1 MNIVFKHLH
10 TKRFQSLDD
19 IKLDLDDKGVVVI
32 KGINNYEDNVKSNGS
47 GKSSIF
53 ESIIFALYGE
63 TSNGITDPENR
74 VLNNG
79 YEVSLSLSIDN
90 VDYQITRSKENG
102 KSKVELLQYI
112 DGVPNDIS
120 GRNKTDANK
129 IILNLLNISKEL
141 FLDSV
146 FLAQG
151 VSTNLSTL
159 SPTARKERLEILTGT
174 EKLIEDFKSYIK
186 GRQLEYE
193 TKCTELTL
201 NKSKIEG
208 NIQSLNDQK
217 NTLRAKIEEIKVEIE
232 RYKSLGNIE
241 DIDNNIKICE
251 NEIVQ
256 IEQTIQDIEQS
267 ITESQAKINT
277 LKETKQ
283 SIETEKE
290 LINTKLVAQR
300 ELVYKLN
307 SNLDNLQNNIS
318 THNRDIDRLNKDIEA
333 IRNSDTCP
341 TCGRKYD
348 NANEEHI
355 QQTISK
361 YNAEIN
367 QHLADIERINNQI
380 AEDTNS
386 YNLEVEVGKK
396 LKSDYDTLQS
406 KVQEINNLIQIEETN
421 QTNQTNQTKNQR
433 NFISNKQTQIKELQA
448 KKEEILKVKVPDTTE
463 YENMIRDIELNI
475 TNLHNDIQNIETEWN
490 TQNDLVDTCKYSQQ
504 LITKPFRTYLL
515 QNSINL
521 LNEKLAYLSRK
532 LFSNEKDIITINGDD
547 SKLDIRLGDS
557 SYESLSGGEK
567 TRVNMCLLL
576 AQKYLASNIGNIEC
590 NIIVLDE
597 VLGQC
602 DSEAEMNIID
612 LIIEE
617 LQSVSS
623 IIFIGHKELPIPYDN
638 LITVVK
644 DENGLSRLQSM

>member
-208 NIQSLNDQK
+208 NIQSLNNQK
-217 NTLRAKIEEIKVEIE
+217 NTLRTKIEEIKVEIE

-267 ITESQAKINT
+267 ITESRAKINT

-396 LKSDYDTLQS
+396 LKSDYDALQS

-490 TQNDLVDTCKYSQQ
+490 AQNDLVDTCKYSQQ

>member
-19 IKLDLDDKGVVVI
+19 IKLDIDDKGVVVI

-186 GRQLEYE
+186 ERQLEYE

-267 ITESQAKINT
+267 IAESQTKINT

-307 SNLDNLQNNIS
+307 SNLDNLQNNIAI
-318 THNRDIDRLNKDIEA
+318 HNRDIDRLNNDIEA

-367 QHLADIERINNQI
+367 QHLADIEKINNQI

-490 TQNDLVDTCKYSQQ
+490 AQNDLVDTCKYSQQ

-644 DENGLSRLQSM
+644 DEHGLSRLQSM

>member
-208 NIQSLNDQK
+208 NIQSLNNQK
-217 NTLRAKIEEIKVEIE
+217 NTLRTKIEEIKVEIE

-490 TQNDLVDTCKYSQQ
+490 AQNDLVDTCKYSQQ

>member
-208 NIQSLNDQK
+208 NIQSLNNQK
-217 NTLRAKIEEIKVEIE
+217 NTLRTKIEEIKVEIE

-267 ITESQAKINT
+267 ITESRAKINT

-355 QQTISK
+355 KQTISK

-396 LKSDYDTLQS
+396 LKSDYDALQS

-490 TQNDLVDTCKYSQQ
+490 AQNDLVDTCKYSQQ

>member
-208 NIQSLNDQK
+208 NIQSLNNQK
-217 NTLRAKIEEIKVEIE
+217 NTLRTKIEEIKVEIE

-396 LKSDYDTLQS
+396 LKSDYDALQS

-490 TQNDLVDTCKYSQQ
+490 AQNDLVDTCKYSQQ

>member
-186 GRQLEYE
+186 ERQLEYE

-208 NIQSLNDQK
+208 NIQSLNNQK
-217 NTLRAKIEEIKVEIE
+217 NTLRTKIEEIKVEIE

-267 ITESQAKINT
+267 ITESRAKINT

-355 QQTISK
+355 KQTISK

-396 LKSDYDTLQS
+396 LKSDYDALQS

-490 TQNDLVDTCKYSQQ
+490 AQNDLVDTCKYSQQ

>member
-208 NIQSLNDQK
+208 NIQSLNNQK
-217 NTLRAKIEEIKVEIE
+217 NTLRTKIEEIKVEIE

-267 ITESQAKINT
+267 IAESQTKINT

-490 TQNDLVDTCKYSQQ
+490 AQNDLVDTCKYSQQ

>member
-217 NTLRAKIEEIKVEIE
+217 NTLRTKIEEIKVEIE

-490 TQNDLVDTCKYSQQ
+490 AQNDLVDTCKYSQQ

>member
-208 NIQSLNDQK
+208 NIQSLNNQK
-217 NTLRAKIEEIKVEIE
+217 NTLRTKIEEIKVEIE

-256 IEQTIQDIEQS
+256 IEQIIQDIEQS

-396 LKSDYDTLQS
+396 LKSDYDALQS

-490 TQNDLVDTCKYSQQ
+490 AQNDLVNTCKYSQQ

>member
-186 GRQLEYE
+186 ERQLEYE

-208 NIQSLNDQK
+208 NIQSLNNQK
-217 NTLRAKIEEIKVEIE
+217 NTLRTKIEEIKVEIE

-267 ITESQAKINT
+267 ITESRAKINT

-396 LKSDYDTLQS
+396 LKSDYDALQS

-490 TQNDLVDTCKYSQQ
+490 AQNDLVDTCKYSQQ

>member
-186 GRQLEYE
+186 ERQLEYE

-208 NIQSLNDQK
+208 NIQSLNNQK
-217 NTLRAKIEEIKVEIE
+217 NTLRTKIEEIKVEIE

-396 LKSDYDTLQS
+396 LKSDYDALQS

-490 TQNDLVDTCKYSQQ
+490 AQNDLVDTCKYSQQ

>member
-208 NIQSLNDQK
+208 NIQSLNNQK
-217 NTLRAKIEEIKVEIE
+217 NTLRTKIEEIKVEIE

-267 ITESQAKINT
+267 ITKSQAKINT

-396 LKSDYDTLQS
+396 LKSDYDALQS

-490 TQNDLVDTCKYSQQ
+490 AQNDLVNTCKYSQQ